1 MGSVRGRPIREFL
14 HLAEAVFG
22 CGTKSHLSPTSC
34 LRDGFGGGMGS
45 QGGREEP
52 ALGDLG
58 EQERDQIGDVKD
70 FRIVGA
76 MRVGLVSRAISAS
89 SPSRSPHSRQTF
101 L

>member
-1 MGSVRGRPIREFL
+1 
-14 HLAEAVFG
+14 
-22 CGTKSHLSPTSC
+22 
-34 LRDGFGGGMGS
+34 MGS